1 MGKFNKAEKSWMMYD
16 WASSAYFLIITTA
29 IFPIFYKATAENAG
43 VNPTNATAYLGY
55 TISISTFILAI
66 LGPVL
71 GTLADFKGMKS
82 KFFNFFFIMGTL
94 STAALLFVPGDN
106 WLLLLIIYTI
116 TSLGARGANVFYDAY
131 IVDVTD
137 NERMDEV
144 SAKGFALGYV
154 GSVIPFV
161 LCIALITLSQME
173 ILPLSVSVASR
184 IAFLITVIWWI
195 VFTIPMFKH
204 VRQTHWVEREPRI
217 IYTSFKRLGETFRE
231 IRKYRAIFL
240 FLVSYF
246 FYIDGVGTI
255 IAMSTAYG
263 TDLGLSSTELIIA
276 LLAVQIVAAPFS
288 VLFGK
293 LANKYGA
300 KKMIYAGIIIYMI
313 VCIYAMFLKTIVDF
327 WVLAMLVASAQG
339 GIQAL
344 SRSYFAQM
352 VPKEKSN
359 EFFGFYNIFGRFAA
373 VTGPFLVA
381 VITQLTGSTPLGV
394 FSLVILFLIGL
405 VVLFFVPKT
414 AVTMEPM
421 GTSKTGI
428 DLDK

>member
-29 IFPIFYKATAENAG
+29 IFPIFYKTTAENAG
-43 VNPTNATAYLGY
+43 VNPANATAYLGY
-55 TISISTFILAI
+55 TISISTFILALLGPI
-66 LGPVL
+66 LG
-71 GTLADFKGMKS
+71 TMADYKGMKN
-82 KFFNFFFIMGTL
+82 KFFSVFFIMGTL
-94 STAALLFVPGDN
+94 STAALLFVPDDN
-106 WLLLLIIYTI
+106 WMLLLIIYTI

-173 ILPLSVSVASR
+173 VLPLSVTMASR
-184 IAFLITVIWWI
+184 IAFLITAIWWI
-195 VFTIPMFKH
+195 VFTIPMFRH
-204 VRQTHWVEREPRI
+204 VKQIHWVEREPRI
-217 IYTSFKRLGETFRE
+217 IYTSFKRLGETFKE

-276 LLAVQIVAAPFS
+276 LLAVQIVAAPFA

-300 KKMIYAGIIIYMI
+300 KKMIYVGIMIYMM

-373 VTGPFLVA
+373 VTGPFLVG
-381 VITQLTGSTPLGV
+381 VMTQISGSTSIGV
-394 FSLVILFLIGL
+394 FSLVILFAIGL

-414 AVTMEPM
+414 AVKEEAI
-421 GTSKTGI
+421 GSSDTGI
-428 DLDK
+428 HLDN